1 MIETDRPAPA
11 LVALE
16 IEVTLP
22 DIEAFNLHV
31 AFSPRLRA
39 RWQRQFAAIY
49 LTLCVLLVGWN
60 LLAFG
65 REGFDWAAHAL
76 APLVIISVIAAV
88 LTPVSYAL
96 HRWNVRR
103 VVRTMVGRAPREDY
117 LGRKRIEANAEGIC
131 VTGANSASRYGWGA
145 VTGLQET
152 PELLLV
158 MLGETLAIV
167 VPKRG
172 QADATLDALRAA
184 VRNRPGAAA
193 TGL

>member
-1 MIETDRPAPA
+1 M
-11 LVALE
+11 L
-16 IEVTLP
+16 TL
-22 DIEAFNLHV
+22 
-31 AFSPRLRA
+31 
-39 RWQRQFAAIY
+39 
-49 LTLCVLLVGWN
+49 LTLCWLRTAQLPC
-60 LLAFG
+60 
-65 REGFDWAAHAL
+65 AAA
-76 APLVIISVIAAV
+76 
-88 LTPVSYAL
+88 
-96 HRWNVRR
+96 
-103 VVRTMVGRAPREDY
+103 
-117 LGRKRIEANAEGIC
+117 KC
-131 VTGANSASRYGWGA
+131 A